1 MSDVIVRGNLTYRW
15 IPEGAD
21 GGDSL
26 SGEIVS
32 RRVDK
37 GPRAS
42 SYRVQQSVEDFYCS
56 GFGWEPAHEPRAYRG
71 RFFLK
76 RSRDGSYIILR
87 YEQ

>member
-21 GGDSL
+21 GGDLL

-32 RRVDK
+32 GRVDK
-37 GPRAS
+37 GPQAP
-42 SYRVQQSVEDFYCS
+42 SYRVQQSFWDFYCR
-56 GFGWEPAHEPRAYRG
+56 GFGWEPEHDPRAYRG

-76 RSRDGSYIILR
+76 RGQDGSYIILR